1 MPGEHGT
8 FTPQSTLELHYND
21 NTPGFVGEKTG
32 QPGWTFS
39 GWSPAVAEK
48 VTGNA
53 VYVAQWT
60 QNEYTVKYQP
70 GTQGTF
76 AEQSTG
82 SLHYGDAT
90 PDFDGTPTGNPGW
103 SFAGWSPAVAEKVTG
118 DATYVAQWKQNE
130 YTVTYAPGEH
140 GAFEEQK
147 TEGLHYGDDTPGFNG
162 EPEGNDGW
170 LFAGWSPEVAE
181 TVTGD
186 IIYEAQWEE
195 IVIVPTP
202 TVPLGPVV
210 TPTPGVTQTPAPTLS
225 PEPTVQVPEES
236 VPAALPVT
244 GEQSQDW
251 MFLAGAL
258 VLAAGAILLVFRKRK
273 PGVK

>member
-1 MPGEHGT
+1 MADKVTGDATYVAQWAQIPYTVTYMPGEHGT

-103 SFAGWSPAVAEKVTG
+103 SFAGWSPEVADTVTG
-118 DATYVAQWKQNE
+118 DATYVAQWTQNE
-130 YTVTYAPGEH
+130 YTVKYQPGIQ
-140 GAFEEQK
+140 G
-147 TEGLHYGDDTPGFNG
+147 T
-162 EPEGNDGW
+162 
-170 LFAGWSPEVAE
+170 FA
-181 TVTGD
+181 
-186 IIYEAQWEE
+186 
-195 IVIVPTP
+195 
-202 TVPLGPVV
+202 
-210 TPTPGVTQTPAPTLS
+210 
-225 PEPTVQVPEES
+225 
-236 VPAALPVT
+236 
-244 GEQSQDW
+244 EQSTS
-251 MFLAGAL
+251 GS
-258 VLAAGAILLVFRKRK
+258 
-273 PGVK
+273 